1 MRFMAGGQ
9 LPLEPFVANKHLIS
23 TPPLRR
29 APQIKHA
36 RARQR
41 GRRRHQRKADG
52 RISGGTQQPGLLHS
66 TPAVLFNRCS
76 SHRRPRQSTVHPKA
90 RHFVP
95 CKSKISGQETTIRS
109 GGQVGIVRSQDYGG
123 EDGTTGVGFRQRRP
137 TVSAVH
143 WMWGLI
149 VPHPGSGNP
158 SGRKPVGPACE
169 QLCFSST
176 N

>member
-9 LPLEPFVANKHLIS
+9 LPLEPFVANKHLILNPTTTPRAADQARESPPARSS
-23 TPPLRR
+23 TPSAKSRWTNIRR
-29 APQIKHA
+29 DSTA
-36 RARQR
+36 
-41 GRRRHQRKADG
+41 
-52 RISGGTQQPGLLHS
+52 GLLHS

-109 GGQVGIVRSQDYGG
+109 GGQIGIVRSQDYGG

-137 TVSAVH
+137 AVSAVH
-143 WMWGLI
+143 WMWELI

-176 N
+176 S